1 MVEHTYVETVDVKR
15 TNVIHGKFVES
26 LEDDLNRKANR
37 IASSI
42 IQVNKIESKKD
53 RKLILDTVRTV
64 LDYEDRRYDKAIY
77 PNG

>member
-1 MVEHTYVETVDVKR
+1 MVEHT
-15 TNVIHGKFVES
+15 HGKFIGS
-26 LEDDLNRKANR
+26 SGLEDDLNRKANR
-37 IASSI
+37 IASMI
-42 IQVNKIESKKD
+42 IQVNKVDSKKD